1 MSRLTE
7 LEARRR
13 VLLARCEVQRLEL
26 AQRLAS
32 LHREGPQ
39 AEDGRVA
46 GVGRAAARHPL
57 AWIAALAGLT
67 VLGRTRDVLALLAF
81 VRTALTVASRAAQ
94 LLSFVAAVR
103 ARRAARRAES

>member
-13 VLLARCEVQRLEL
+13 VLLARCEAQRVEL

-32 LHREGPQ
+32 LHAPGSEG
-39 AEDGRVA
+39 ALLAGNAGR
-46 GVGRAAARHPL
+46 AARHPL
-57 AWIAALAGLT
+57 AWVAALAALT

-94 LLSFVAAVR
+94 LLSFVADVR
-103 ARRAARRAES
+103 ARRSARRARS